1 MRRARIIFLQHVI
14 WICVQVHT
22 NWVYSLFRSV
32 LIFEADDRNP
42 LKGICQDFENFVNV
56 LWIRSLIH
64 VDLIGERNFEIGC
77 IVLSIR
83 PLIFPPKYF
92 FENDSEKNK
101 TLAILWRQS
110 DSVTHWSSMSDVAIF
125 LLKGIEHGYHFDVTY
140 CSEWAVLVGEA
151 WREIR
156 PFLECV

>member
-1 MRRARIIFLQHVI
+1 MR
-14 WICVQVHT
+14 
-22 NWVYSLFRSV
+22 
-32 LIFEADDRNP
+32 

-101 TLAILWRQS
+101 ALAILWRQS